1 MAGQFQT
8 SRHFIFWNLQSM
20 AGQSLEGID
29 AHQEMGAALVALQ
42 RRNKIIQQ
50 IKIAAVWIALVAILT
65 GGLLLLRIE
74 PNYILQH
81 YDVILQG
88 AWTTIYVSFISI
100 LIATAIALAGSIAR
114 LSSNSIAQG
123 LSGFYVSLLRGTPL
137 LIQIYVIYLGLPQI
151 GQQISGLGFPSIG
164 RLLILDAIPAG
175 ILALSLNYG
184 AYMTEIFRAGLQS
197 ISHGQREAAS
207 ALGMTQ
213 WQVMRRVILPQAIR
227 IIIPDVGNQFIAM
240 QKDSALVSVMG
251 VWEITYLANRYARRD
266 SKYMEMF
273 LVAAA
278 AYWILT
284 IISSWFQSRLE
295 KRMGRA
301 YER

>member
-1 MAGQFQT
+1 MT
-8 SRHFIFWNLQSM
+8 TENLKEPP
-20 AGQSLEGID
+20 SLID
-29 AHQEMGAALVALQ
+29 PDQGMGKALVALQ
-42 RRNKIIQQ
+42 KRRRLIQGL
-50 IKIAAVWIALVAILT
+50 KVTAVWIGLIVLVAAGMLMLHIS
-65 GGLLLLRIE
+65 
-74 PNYILQH
+74 PSYMLQH

-88 AWTTIYVSFISI
+88 AGTTLFVSLVSVT
-100 LIATAIALAGSIAR
+100 IATILALVGSIAR

-123 LSGFYVSLLRGTPL
+123 VSGFYVYLIRGTPL

-151 GQQISGLGFPSIG
+151 GQQLSDLGFPTIG
-164 RLLILDAIPAG
+164 KLFILDAVPAG

-197 ISHGQREAAS
+197 ISYGQREAAI
-207 ALGMTQ
+207 ALGMTPL
-213 WQVMRRVILPQAIR
+213 QVMRRVVLPQAIR

-251 VWEITYLANRYARRD
+251 VWEITYIANRYARRD

-273 LVAAA
+273 LVAAT

-284 IISSWFQSRLE
+284 IISSWLQSRLE
-295 KRMGRA
+295 KRMAQA